1 MIRFTLKPYDV
12 LFFGSGRPFNRGDV
26 VASAFPPHPNTFAS
40 AICSKIY
47 QFKNIDISGI
57 LKSVY
62 GPFISKEDKIYF
74 PKPQNI
80 YGEKKKKEKDKFF
93 TVKPI
98 DESKLNLFKSDNT
111 NKPNGIKNLPVYL
124 GDKEVEQFEGFISTD
139 GLKKWL
145 DNQEIK
151 KEDILQHK
159 DIFENEPRIGIKVEP
174 SLYSVGGR
182 EDALYRI
189 EFLRL
194 KEDIKFVF
202 WVEFDFSNREL
213 KKCGLDDEKEIFE
226 FFSNEPKVLKLG
238 GEMKNVSYEVQKND
252 FKEWIRNE
260 LKFPEKIELKKED
273 KILVLFLTYGVFDGE
288 KLPQINGFE
297 IYSACFGSY
306 EIIGINSAKMG
317 RKTKRAF
324 APGTV
329 LWLESQIDATINNP
343 SFLCKNQSQ
352 NDYYFNEPKGKQE
365 FIGTNLVLIKKEGGH
380 KNV

>member
-1 MIRFTLKPYDV
+1 MIRFALRPYDV

-111 NKPNGIKNLPVYL
+111 NKPNGIEKLPVYL
-124 GDKEVEQFEGFISTD
+124 GDEEVEQFEGFISAD

-189 EFLRL
+189 E
-194 KEDIKFVF
+194 
-202 WVEFDFSNREL
+202 
-213 KKCGLDDEKEIFE
+213 
-226 FFSNEPKVLKLG
+226 
-238 GEMKNVSYEVQKND
+238 
-252 FKEWIRNE
+252 
-260 LKFPEKIELKKED
+260 
-273 KILVLFLTYGVFDGE
+273 
-288 KLPQINGFE
+288 
-297 IYSACFGSY
+297 
-306 EIIGINSAKMG
+306 
-317 RKTKRAF
+317 
-324 APGTV
+324 
-329 LWLESQIDATINNP
+329 
-343 SFLCKNQSQ
+343 
-352 NDYYFNEPKGKQE
+352 
-365 FIGTNLVLIKKEGGH
+365 
-380 KNV
+380 

>member
-1 MIRFTLKPYDV
+1 MRF
-12 LFFGSGRPFNRGDV
+12 
-26 VASAFPPHPNTFAS
+26 
-40 AICSKIY
+40 
-47 QFKNIDISGI
+47 
-57 LKSVY
+57 
-62 GPFISKEDKIYF
+62 
-74 PKPQNI
+74 
-80 YGEKKKKEKDKFF
+80 
-93 TVKPI
+93 
-98 DESKLNLFKSDNT
+98 
-111 NKPNGIKNLPVYL
+111 
-124 GDKEVEQFEGFISTD
+124 
-139 GLKKWL
+139 
-145 DNQEIK
+145 
-151 KEDILQHK
+151 
-159 DIFENEPRIGIKVEP
+159 
-174 SLYSVGGR
+174 
-182 EDALYRI
+182 I
-189 EFLRL
+189 EL
-194 KEDIKFVF
+194 
-202 WVEFDFSNREL
+202 SNREL

-238 GEMKNVSYEVQKND
+238 GEMKNVSYEVRKND

-288 KLPQINGFE
+288 KLPQINDFE